1 MASRIHRRK
10 RAKADVDSISAY
22 VAADNGKAAE
32 ELLDRFG
39 KVFEMLVQNPQA
51 GRRRP
56 DLGQNVRS
64 FAVDTYVIFY
74 IPQSAGIDI
83 VRVVHG
89 RQDIGPADMA

>member
-1 MASRIHRRK
+1 
-10 RAKADVDSISAY
+10 VDSISAY

-64 FAVDTYVIFY
+64 FAVDNYVIFY

-83 VRVVHG
+83 IRVMHG
-89 RQDIGPADMA
+89 RRDIDAADMA

>member
-1 MASRIHRRK
+1 
-10 RAKADVDSISAY
+10 VDSISAY

-32 ELLDRFG
+32 EPLDRFG

-56 DLGQNVRS
+56 DLGQNVCS
-64 FAVDTYVIFY
+64 FAVDNYVIFY

-83 VRVVHG
+83 IRVMHG
-89 RQDIGPADMA
+89 RRDISPADMA

>member
-1 MASRIHRRK
+1 
-10 RAKADVDSISAY
+10 VDSISAY

-64 FAVDTYVIFY
+64 FAVDNYVIFY

-83 VRVVHG
+83 IRVMHG
-89 RQDIGPADMA
+89 RRDIGPADMT

>member
-1 MASRIHRRK
+1 
-10 RAKADVDSISAY
+10 VDSISAY

-56 DLGQNVRS
+56 ELGQKVRS
-64 FAVDTYVIFY
+64 FAVDNYVIFY

-83 VRVVHG
+83 IRVMHG
-89 RQDIGPADMA
+89 RRDIGPADLA

>member
-1 MASRIHRRK
+1 
-10 RAKADVDSISAY
+10 VDSISAY

-64 FAVDTYVIFY
+64 FAIDNYVIFY

-83 VRVVHG
+83 IRVMHG
-89 RQDIGPADMA
+89 RRDIGPADLA